1 MDAVASEVTAHTRA
15 SALTL
20 SEVQAWL
27 PDVVTPVTF
36 FPMQLPCYSLAHL
49 WFISVSPTDLMNWF
63 LLPMPNPKTLLVLGG
78 SSHNRLFTLPHY
90 VTSNKSPC
98 LFEPQFSHL
107 VNGIGEV
114 ARVF

>member
-1 MDAVASEVTAHTRA
+1 
-15 SALTL
+15 
-20 SEVQAWL
+20 
-27 PDVVTPVTF
+27 
-36 FPMQLPCYSLAHL
+36 
-49 WFISVSPTDLMNWF
+49 
-63 LLPMPNPKTLLVLGG
+63 MPNPKTLLVLGG